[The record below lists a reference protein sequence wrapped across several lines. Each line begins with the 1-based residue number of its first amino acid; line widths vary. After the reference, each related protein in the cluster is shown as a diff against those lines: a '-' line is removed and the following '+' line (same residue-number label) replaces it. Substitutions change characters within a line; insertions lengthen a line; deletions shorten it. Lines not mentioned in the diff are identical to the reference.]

1 MNGTML
7 HEIAMRRNKIVVERW
22 WCDAHV
28 MPEGWWWTAWQERS
42 AVMAA
47 ECQVRCA
54 VDWYLWYEYKIAMIE
69 VYRTGGQPQVMT
81 THPVWQAI

>member
-28 MPEGWWWTAWQERS
+28 MPEEA
-42 AVMAA
+42 
-47 ECQVRCA
+47 
-54 VDWYLWYEYKIAMIE
+54 
-69 VYRTGGQPQVMT
+69 GGGRHGKNEAQ
-81 THPVWQAI
+81 